1 MCSDS
6 KGIRMHRTAL
16 YFYQEAPEKV
26 VVGER
31 LSGTTFMKDFF
42 T

>member
-1 MCSDS
+1 MNHLA
-6 KGIRMHRTAL
+6 RN
-16 YFYQEAPEKV
+16 FFPEVQEAPEKV

-42 T
+42 TGAAT